1 MKEDFCQI
9 IDVTFVNS
17 KFKSILRSLYLDK
30 NEEFLSRCKVF
41 FKNLQGFFDLH
52 PEYLSSLNWNNIPL
66 QDEIINQKFIETIS
80 KELNHIF
87 IFTKKSLSLILL
99 NFEYDDIISILERN
113 RFNLSSI
120 VQCRESENWTIVERK
135 KISDVIQHI
144 QSFDNIAEAEAIQ
157 EAQEVTLSIV

>member
-1 MKEDFCQI
+1 M
-9 IDVTFVNS
+9 
-17 KFKSILRSLYLDK
+17 
-30 NEEFLSRCKVF
+30 
-41 FKNLQGFFDLH
+41 H